1 MSMKSVEST
10 LLESV
15 YQCRDFSRKQI
26 SESQRWFADFDLEQL
41 ASADSRQQCSLQLRN
56 IAAEAAF
63 LGFAG
68 VVRLCRALC
77 GALKAIEMSGEG
89 PTAEQKL
96 AFKDGLQT
104 LCKLL
109 QAPNSHRLLRT
120 ATIVQNVLV
129 CFNLT
134 EANVASPLACQDAS
148 SPIAS
153 IPSADVEP
161 HPDHRDMNVYR
172 SSRIDSLDQCEEEE
186 TWIVSQLAELAEDLA
201 SGTHAGHPASR
212 LMHVLRGH
220 KFFSQVDRVCLAGRV
235 SRSNQLVIVDACTSD
250 RCLES
255 PLKKGYSCFVNPQ
268 GSLFAM
274 KPGTLRIFAECEK
287 VLCSFSQQRKP
298 AQRSIA
304 LIAEQGLRSGLCMAL
319 GRGSDIQGFLFLNS
333 RQEDLFQ
340 NITLRFAPLISLFGL
355 VATIALDT
363 NGFHLVATDDSR
375 LAQSLPA
382 SSMRFEVDGFAGFT
396 RAAVETLQGPGAG
409 ANLTVA
415 QRGSQQE
422 FLYLPLTTVGCLA
435 ELLVRCRAT
444 QSVLPIPI
452 EVQVER
458 DEVRIGFEHCF
469 KMEDSVQWNWLNGNV
484 DSMQQRLQARP
495 VKLWLNEQR
504 AGIAFPLEPLLDN
517 HKHLQY
523 SVVY

>member
-15 YQCRDFSRKQI
+15 YQCREFSRKQI
-26 SESQRWFADFDLEQL
+26 SESQLWIADFDLEQL
-41 ASADSRQQCSLQLRN
+41 ASADSRQQCSLQIRSV
-56 IAAEAAF
+56 ASDAAF

-77 GALKAIEMSGEG
+77 GALNAIANSGEG

-104 LCKLL
+104 LSKLL

-120 ATIVQNVLV
+120 ATIVQNVLAS
-129 CFNLT
+129 FSLT
-134 EANVASPLACQDAS
+134 EASVASPLAYRDTGSPTAS
-148 SPIAS
+148 G
-153 IPSADVEP
+153 SATENEP
-161 HPDHRDMNVYR
+161 HPEHRDMNVYR
-172 SSRIDSLDQCEEEE
+172 SSRIDSLDHCEEEE

-220 KFFSQVDRVCLAGRV
+220 KFFNQVDRVCLVGRV

-287 VLCSFSQQRKP
+287 VLSSFSQQQKP

-304 LIAEQGLRSGLCMAL
+304 LIAEQGLRSGLCLAL

-363 NGFHLVATDDSR
+363 NGFHLVAADDSR
-375 LAQSLPA
+375 LAQTLPA
-382 SSMRFEVDGFAGFT
+382 SSIRFELDGFAAFL
-396 RAAVETLQGPGAG
+396 RAAVETLQGPGTG
-409 ANLTVA
+409 ANLSVA
-415 QRGSQQE
+415 HLGSEQE
-422 FLYLPLTTVGCLA
+422 FLYLPLTTVGSLA
-435 ELLVRCRAT
+435 ELLVRCRMT
-444 QSVLPIPI
+444 QGVTPIQI
-452 EVQVER
+452 DVQVER
-458 DEVRIGFEHCF
+458 DEVQIGFVHRF
-469 KMEDSVQWNWLNGNV
+469 QTEDTVQWNWLKANV
-484 DSMQQRLQARP
+484 DSMQQRLQSRP
-495 VKLWLNEQR
+495 VKVWLNEQR
-504 AGIAFPLEPLLDN
+504 AGIAFPLEPLLDK